1 MGLWCNDLIFK
12 LILTILMWFYITDH
26 GSSGEFESFNCK
38 IYYVFLSNGLDDHLL
53 IRLELDKI

>member
-1 MGLWCNDLIFK
+1 M
-12 LILTILMWFYITDH
+12 LMWFYITDH

>member
-1 MGLWCNDLIFK
+1 M
-12 LILTILMWFYITDH
+12 LMWFYITDY
-26 GSSGEFESFNCK
+26 GSSGEFESNCK